1 MNAKNI
7 MNALSPV
14 QTYLDDPQI
23 SEIMVDGYDQVYV
36 ERRGRFEDVPPLFE
50 NEAQLTGFIKEL
62 LDALERS
69 PDANKLM
76 IDSRLPDGS
85 RVNIVL
91 PPVAILGPSLV
102 IRKFSARPLSF
113 DDLIRFG
120 SLNENLIEFFKAC
133 ILGRLNIVMAG
144 GTGSGK
150 TTVLNLLTGLIPPE
164 ERIVTVENAAEL
176 QPPQSLKRVVRLESQ
191 VGDAEGK
198 GQVTMRDL
206 VQNALRMRPDRL
218 IIGEV
223 RAGEAIDVIQA
234 MNTGHDGSMFAIHAG
249 NPRDVLARL
258 EGMVAMALPSL
269 PLLQV
274 RQQMASA
281 FDLIIYQ
288 ERLRDGSR
296 KVMRVSEV
304 VGMQGDVVLLQDIF
318 RFQET
323 GLVDGRI
330 QGQFLPTGTIPSF
343 LKKIHAASVTVPM
356 SLFTP
361 Q

>member
-1 MNAKNI
+1 MNTKNV
-7 MNALSPV
+7 MNALSPLKS
-14 QTYLDDPQI
+14 YMDDSTV
-23 SEIMVDGYDQVYV
+23 SEILVDGYDRLYV
-36 ERRGRFEDVPPLFE
+36 EQNGQFTDLPTPFA
-50 NEAQLTGFIKEL
+50 NEASLMNFINGVIA
-62 LDALERS
+62 ALERS
-69 PDANKLM
+69 PEEPKFV
-76 IDSRLPDGS
+76 IDSRLPDNS
-85 RVNIVL
+85 RINIVL

-102 IRKFSARPLSF
+102 IRRFSVRTLTF
-113 DDLIRFG
+113 DELIQYN
-120 SLNENLIEFFKAC
+120 SLNEALVEFFKAC
-133 ILGRLNIVMAG
+133 VLGRLNIVMAG
-144 GTGSGK
+144 DTGSGK
-150 TTVLNLLTGLIPPE
+150 TTVLNLLTGLIPPG

-176 QPPQSLKRVVRLESQ
+176 KPPETHKRVIRLESQ
-191 VGDAEGK
+191 PGDASGK
-198 GQVTMRDL
+198 GVVSMRDL

-223 RAGEAIDVIQA
+223 RGGEAIDVIQA
-234 MNTGHDGSMFAIHAG
+234 MNTGHDGSMFGIHAG
-249 NPRDVLARL
+249 NPRDVLTRL

-274 RQQMASA
+274 RQQMAAA

-323 GLVDGRI
+323 GLENGRI
-330 QGQFLPTGTIPSF
+330 RGQFLPTGTIPTF
-343 LKKIHAASVTVPM
+343 LKKIHASGVTIPM
-356 SLFTP
+356 GMFTP

>member
-1 MNAKNI
+1 
-7 MNALSPV
+7 
-14 QTYLDDPQI
+14 
-23 SEIMVDGYDQVYV
+23 
-36 ERRGRFEDVPPLFE
+36 
-50 NEAQLTGFIKEL
+50 NEA
-62 LDALERS
+62 
-69 PDANKLM
+69 
-76 IDSRLPDGS
+76 
-85 RVNIVL
+85 
-91 PPVAILGPSLV
+91 LV
-102 IRKFSARPLSF
+102 
-113 DDLIRFG
+113 
-120 SLNENLIEFFKAC
+120 EFFRAC
-133 ILGRLNIVMAG
+133 VLGRLNIVMAG

-150 TTVLNLLTGLIPPE
+150 TAVLNLLTGLIPPN

-176 QPPQSLKRVVRLESQ
+176 NPPGTHKRVIRLESQ
-191 VGDAEGK
+191 PGDAGGK
-198 GQVTMRDL
+198 GVVTMRDL

-223 RAGEAIDVIQA
+223 RGGEAIDVIQA

-258 EGMVAMALPSL
+258 EGMVAMAMPSL

-274 RQQMASA
+274 RRQMAAA

-288 ERLRDGSR
+288 EWLRDGSR

-304 VGMQGDVVLLQDIF
+304 VGMQGDEVLLQDIF

-323 GLVDGRI
+323 GMENGRI
-330 QGQFLPTGTIPSF
+330 QGQFLPTGTIPTF
-343 LKKIHAASVTVPM
+343 LKKIHASGVAVPM

>member
-1 MNAKNI
+1 MNAEKV
-7 MNALSPV
+7 MKALSPLKP
-14 QTYLDDPQI
+14 YMDDPNV
-23 SEIMVDGYDQVYV
+23 SEILIDGYDKIYI
-36 ERRGRFEDVPPLFE
+36 EEMGRFKDLPTPFE
-50 NEAQLTGFIKEL
+50 NEAQLMDFINNVAAA
-62 LDALERS
+62 LDRQ
-69 PDANKLM
+69 PDESKFM
-76 IDSRLPDGS
+76 IDSRLPDNS
-85 RVNIVL
+85 RINIVL

-102 IRKFSARPLSF
+102 IRRFSVRSF
-113 DDLIRFG
+113 TFEDLIHFG
-120 SLNENLIEFFKAC
+120 SLNEALVEFFRAC
-133 ILGRLNIVMAG
+133 VLGRLNIVMAG

-150 TTVLNLLTGLIPPE
+150 TAVLNLLTGLIPPN

-176 QPPQSLKRVVRLESQ
+176 NPPGTHKRVIRLESQ
-191 VGDAEGK
+191 PGDAGGK
-198 GQVTMRDL
+198 GVVTMRDL

-223 RAGEAIDVIQA
+223 RGGEAIDVIQA

-258 EGMVAMALPSL
+258 EGMVAMAMPSL

-274 RQQMASA
+274 RRQMAAA

-288 ERLRDGSR
+288 EWLRDGSR

-304 VGMQGDVVLLQDIF
+304 VGMQGDEVLLQDIF

-323 GLVDGRI
+323 GMENGRI
-330 QGQFLPTGTIPSF
+330 QGQFLPTGTIPTF
-343 LKKIHAASVTVPM
+343 LKKIHASGVAVPM